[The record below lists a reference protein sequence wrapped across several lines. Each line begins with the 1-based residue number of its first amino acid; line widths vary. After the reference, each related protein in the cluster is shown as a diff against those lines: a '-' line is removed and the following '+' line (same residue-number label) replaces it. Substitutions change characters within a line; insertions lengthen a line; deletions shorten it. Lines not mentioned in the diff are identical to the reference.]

1 MAANE
6 ALLQRVRTAL
16 AGVPKI
22 KLRDKNVSRDH
33 LYVDGKM
40 CVSVSG
46 DELIAASIRNS
57 MMSPE
62 KSVVGAWQS
71 GRRVSQMGCY
81 NACPRRTYDEPD
93 GSNPAIAEGKTARA
107 WRNGATGRG
116 VGGPGEVLEV
126 RKERLSVLSP
136 PRCGGLCQRP
146 LARKSRRR
154 SVSAG
159 RNGRK
164 TSEPSEGH
172 RGSVRLFSTLYA
184 D

>member
-33 LYVDGKM
+33 LHVDGKM

-62 KSVVGAWQS
+62 KSVVGVWQS

-81 NACPRRTYDEPD
+81 NACPRRTMT
-93 GSNPAIAEGKTARA
+93 NL
-107 WRNGATGRG
+107 TGGIRQ
-116 VGGPGEVLEV
+116 L
-126 RKERLSVLSP
+126 RKEKQRVHGEMERLDAA
-136 PRCGGLCQRP
+136 
-146 LARKSRRR
+146 LAALGR
-154 SVSAG
+154 SWRS
-159 RNGRK
+159 GRK
-164 TSEPSEGH
+164 G
-172 RGSVRLFSTLYA
+172 
-184 D
+184 